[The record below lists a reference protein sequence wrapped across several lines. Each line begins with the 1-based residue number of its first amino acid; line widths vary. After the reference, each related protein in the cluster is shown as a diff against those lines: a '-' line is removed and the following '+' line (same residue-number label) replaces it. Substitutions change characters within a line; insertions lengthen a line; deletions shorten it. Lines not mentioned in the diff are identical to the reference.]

1 MLWLVI
7 VIIAYFLFAIAAVGD
22 RYLLIGAPNP
32 KIYSFYVGILGGLSL
47 VLIPF
52 VGFFIPTPFEIIF
65 CLFAGVMFLFAIFSA
80 FEGLERFEASR
91 IIPAI
96 GGLVPIF
103 TFILVYAFSGG
114 KEVLGIKEI
123 IAFIFLLI
131 GSVLITYDPKKKLIS
146 KSLKISAIAAV
157 FFSLMF
163 VLSKYVYLM
172 LPFWTGFIWMRIGLF
187 LSALGFLFF
196 KDIRREVFFKKKKSF
211 NRKTGTIFILNQA
224 VGASATILQNW
235 AIALAP
241 LAFLSII
248 NALQGVQYL
257 FLFIL
262 TLILFKSLKEE
273 ISKRIIIQKIFA
285 IIVIIFGL
293 VIITI

>member
-7 VIIAYFLFAIAAVGD
+7 VIFAYFLFAIVAVGD

-52 VGFFIPTPFEIIF
+52 VGFFIPAPFEIVF
-65 CLFAGVMFLFAIFSA
+65 ALFAGVIFLFAIFSA
-80 FEGLERFEASR
+80 FEGLEKFEASR

-103 TFILVYAFSGG
+103 TYIFVYAFSGG
-114 KEVLGIKEI
+114 KETLGIKGI
-123 IAFIFLLI
+123 IALILLLI
-131 GSVLITYDPKKKLIS
+131 GSVLITYNPKKKFLS
-146 KSLKISAIAAV
+146 ESLKISAITAV

-187 LSALGFLFF
+187 LSALCFLFF
-196 KDIRREVFFKKKKSF
+196 KDIRRELFSKKKSF
-211 NRKTGTIFILNQA
+211 NRKTGTIFVLNQA

-257 FLFIL
+257 FLFVL
-262 TLILFKSLKEE
+262 TLILFKSLKED
-273 ISKRIIIQKIFA
+273 ISKRTIIQKVFA
-285 IIVIIFGL
+285 IIVIILGL